1 MPFLFEGEN
10 MENLKSL
17 VYELILKGSSGQYDL
32 KMIASILK
40 LESTA
45 DFIMLN
51 KVLNELEDEYL
62 IVRNKKDK
70 YLLAN
75 QARVY
80 KGIISVNSKG
90 KGFLD
95 LEDHTIIIPKENLNG
110 ALDNDEVIVK
120 LTSKKTNDTG
130 YVEKVIKRNTTN
142 VIGTLTIVKKVV
154 MVTLDEDKL
163 NNYRIRV
170 TNADKFKLVNGLKA
184 LFKIVEYPYIKNEN
198 KPPIMKLEI
207 VKIIGHKDDP
217 GVDIL
222 SILLAY
228 DIDPIFPDD
237 VMLQTE
243 QIPQEVSEES
253 KKGRKDL
260 TSLDIVT
267 IDGDDAK
274 DFDDAISIERTT
286 DGFELGVHIAD
297 VSYYVEY
304 NTPLDIEARTRGT
317 STYVVDRVVPMLPH
331 LLSNGICSL
340 NPDVERL
347 TLSCV
352 MKINLKGEIVDY
364 ELFESVIKSK
374 YRMTYNNVNKI
385 FNGDK
390 EVNKEYKDISHIFY
404 LMKDCAKLLRKR
416 RDLNGSIDFDKE
428 ESVIVVDE
436 KGKVLDIKKRE
447 RGESERIIEDFMISA
462 NECVAKHLKHLSVP
476 VLYRIHETPKT
487 KRIEDFKRV
496 ASLMGHVFRYKGSV
510 LRPMDV
516 QKYLNGLKGSDDYS
530 VISTL
535 MLRSMQ
541 KARYDAKP
549 VGHFGLAL
557 EDYLHFTSPIRR
569 YPDLVVHR
577 MLKKYC
583 FRHYY
588 DELAS
593 DERLMN
599 DLSIQTSERER
610 AAIDAERDVDS
621 MKMAEYM
628 LDHIGKVYEGI
639 VSSVTSFGFFV
650 ELDNLV
656 EGLVRIQTLRD
667 DYYHYDENT
676 MSLIGENKA
685 RRIHLGQKVKIKVTG
700 ANKLARTIDF
710 ELVKENNKEYPKR
723 KNNKEYSNKNEK
735 KIKSKINRWR

>member
-1 MPFLFEGEN
+1 M
-10 MENLKSL
+10 
-17 VYELILKGSSGQYDL
+17 
-32 KMIASILK
+32 
-40 LESTA
+40 
-45 DFIMLN
+45 
-51 KVLNELEDEYL
+51 
-62 IVRNKKDK
+62 
-70 YLLAN
+70 
-75 QARVY
+75 
-80 KGIISVNSKG
+80 
-90 KGFLD
+90 
-95 LEDHTIIIPKENLNG
+95 
-110 ALDNDEVIVK
+110 
-120 LTSKKTNDTG
+120 
-130 YVEKVIKRNTTN
+130 
-142 VIGTLTIVKKVV
+142 
-154 MVTLDEDKL
+154 
-163 NNYRIRV
+163 
-170 TNADKFKLVNGLKA
+170 KA
-184 LFKIVEYPYIKNEN
+184 K
-198 KPPIMKLEI
+198 
-207 VKIIGHKDDP
+207 
-217 GVDIL
+217 
-222 SILLAY
+222 
-228 DIDPIFPDD
+228 
-237 VMLQTE
+237 
-243 QIPQEVSEES
+243 
-253 KKGRKDL
+253 
-260 TSLDIVT
+260 
-267 IDGDDAK
+267 
-274 DFDDAISIERTT
+274 
-286 DGFELGVHIAD
+286 
-297 VSYYVEY
+297 
-304 NTPLDIEARTRGT
+304 
-317 STYVVDRVVPMLPH
+317 
-331 LLSNGICSL
+331 
-340 NPDVERL
+340 
-347 TLSCV
+347 
-352 MKINLKGEIVDY
+352 
-364 ELFESVIKSK
+364 
-374 YRMTYNNVNKI
+374 
-385 FNGDK
+385 
-390 EVNKEYKDISHIFY
+390 
-404 LMKDCAKLLRKR
+404 
-416 RDLNGSIDFDKE
+416 
-428 ESVIVVDE
+428 
-436 KGKVLDIKKRE
+436 
-447 RGESERIIEDFMISA
+447 
-462 NECVAKHLKHLSVP
+462 
-476 VLYRIHETPKT
+476 
-487 KRIEDFKRV
+487 
-496 ASLMGHVFRYKGSV
+496 
-510 LRPMDV
+510 
-516 QKYLNGLKGSDDYS
+516 S